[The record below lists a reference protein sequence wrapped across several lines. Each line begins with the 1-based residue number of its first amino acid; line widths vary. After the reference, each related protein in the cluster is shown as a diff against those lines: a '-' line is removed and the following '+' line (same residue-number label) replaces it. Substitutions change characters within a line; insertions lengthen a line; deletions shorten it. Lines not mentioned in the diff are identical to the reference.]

1 MSMGL
6 SHISAFEVINSFNQN
21 DLKDII
27 KNFGEENEASTIAM
41 NIIKEKVKK
50 IQTTDELVKIIK
62 QSKKRITRK
71 N

>member
-6 SHISAFEVINSFNQN
+6 SHISAFEVINSLNQN

-41 NIIKEKVKK
+41 NIIKEKG
-50 IQTTDELVKIIK
+50 Q
-62 QSKKRITRK
+62 K
-71 N
+71 NTNNR